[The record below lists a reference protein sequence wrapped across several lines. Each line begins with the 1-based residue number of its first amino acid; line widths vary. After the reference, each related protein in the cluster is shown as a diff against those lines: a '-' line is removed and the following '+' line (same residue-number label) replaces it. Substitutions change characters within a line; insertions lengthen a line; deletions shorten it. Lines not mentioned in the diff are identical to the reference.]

1 MSRRNRRQANST
13 LPGYDNMGYE
23 TFHPASKGQPDLDQ
37 YALDSEFGEEV
48 HSGPYRSGPPP
59 ASYGWTPDHPAT
71 SKELMEDF
79 GLRSAMEHKASKC
92 IQIAEYQLGKNASQQ
107 DVEDLAL
114 QYMDISNEK
123 IERKLASIM
132 ADDTVLQNATRS
144 QLQVG
149 VGNMHDEVVSE
160 MMADDEIIDDLDLM
174 DDDIMAEEHDA
185 MDQMG
190 MMSVL
195 AEEIE
200 NLKLANSR
208 LARQVQR
215 LADDAVSKAFD
226 GPSEDDLVEESISE
240 VEETLPKQASDNGIK
255 RLANALAEFF
265 QDNKVAEEEISEDEE
280 VAEEEESKKASMMAE
295 LEANQN
301 DPRAFYTEDSEEDLL
316 AELMGEEEEATDVM
330 GLSMMSEDSKLA
342 RIFDASEEEAEEEV
356 AEEEMAQEEGKKA
369 SLNVKPQIS
378 TQQNSVKT
386 LGNISRQASN
396 GSDELS
402 KLWETAPDV
411 SKYFG

>member
-1 MSRRNRRQANST
+1 MSRRHRRQANST

-23 TFHPASKGQPDLDQ
+23 SFHPASKGQPDHDQ
-37 YALDSEFGEEV
+37 YAIDSDFGEEV

-92 IQIAEYQLGKNASQQ
+92 IQIAEYQLGRNASQQ
-107 DVEDLAL
+107 DVEELAL
-114 QYMDISNEK
+114 QFMDIPNNK

-132 ADDTVLQNATRS
+132 ADDTVRQNATRS

-149 VGNMHDEVVSE
+149 IGNMHDEVVSE
-160 MMADDEIIDDLDLM
+160 MMAEDEEIIDDLDM
-174 DDDIMAEEHDA
+174 MAEEDMMMSDESHA

-208 LARQVQR
+208 LARQFQK
-215 LADDAVSKAFD
+215 LADDTVSKAFQ
-226 GPSEDDLVEESISE
+226 GPNEEELLESSIQE

-265 QDNKVAEEEISEDEE
+265 QDSKVAEEE
-280 VAEEEESKKASMMAE
+280 AEEEEAEEEAEEEPKQASMMSE

-301 DPRAFYTEDSEEDLL
+301 DPKAFYEESSEEDLL
-316 AELMGEEEEATDVM
+316 AGLMGEEDADVM
-330 GLSMMSEDSKLA
+330 GLDMMSEDSKLA
-342 RIFDASEEEAEEEV
+342 RIFDASEEEEAEEEE
-356 AEEEMAQEEGKKA
+356 AEEEGKKA
-369 SLNVKPQIS
+369 SLNVRPQIS